1 MSTNDNA
8 DNGLEEMRVDRRTAI
23 KWVVAAGAA
32 LQLPPAVFDANAA
45 AAGTAYGKDPNLLKI
60 YQPGTL
66 WALTLTAEQ
75 RKLAAT
81 LCDLIIPADEHSP
94 AASSV
99 GVVDFIDEWIS
110 APYPDN
116 ARDKPIVL
124 EGFAWLDAEAKRR
137 FSKSFVAASEAQRTA
152 ICDDIAAKDV
162 KPQFSQA
169 AAFFSR
175 YRSLTAGGFY
185 TTPVGRKDL
194 KYVGNEPLT
203 EFPGPPEA
211 VLKQLGL
218 T

>member
-1 MSTNDNA
+1 MSTNEA
-8 DNGLEEMRVDRRTAI
+8 DQGHDEMRVDRRTAI

-45 AAGTAYGKDPNLLKI
+45 GAATGYGKDPALLKI

-66 WALTLTAEQ
+66 WPLTLTPEQ

-81 LCDLIIPADEHSP
+81 LCDVIIPADEHSP

-116 ARDKPIVL
+116 ARDKPVIL
-124 EGFAWLDAEAKRR
+124 DGFAWLDAEAKRR
-137 FSKSFVAASEAQRTA
+137 FSKTFVAASDAQRTA

-162 KPQFSQA
+162 KRQFAQA
-169 AAFFSR
+169 ASFFSR

-194 KYVGNEPLT
+194 KYVGNEPLK
-203 EFPGPPEA
+203 EFPGPPPE